1 MNTPHKQSQLK
12 TILAGFIGNVAEW
25 YDFAVYGYFAAVIGP
40 LFFPSDN
47 PALSLV
53 AAFGAFA
60 AGFIVRP
67 MGAIVFGY
75 IGDKLGRAKA
85 LFLSMVAMAVPTI
98 AIGLLPT
105 YEAIGVAAPILLVL
119 LRMVQ
124 GLSVGGEFTSSI
136 VFLVEQAPAHRRA
149 FIGSWSKV
157 GATTGVLLGS
167 AVGAIFTYFLDDAQ
181 ISSWGW
187 RIPFL
192 LGFVVALA
200 GILFRRALAAEPK
213 KEIRQNP
220 IKTAF
225 ARHWRLIAKVTAMK
239 ITLGVGFYGIFVY
252 AVTYIREIDG
262 FSAVRAFELNL
273 AAMLALVALLPLASI
288 LSDKIG
294 RKPLLLAGSGILAF
308 GGVPLFFLIHSTSV
322 LTVLMGE
329 LGFAVGIA
337 LFSAGA
343 TASCVEQV
351 PSETRCTVV
360 AIAHN
365 TAMALFGG
373 TTPLIAAWLLTSTG
387 DPLAPGYWIAGASLI
402 SFVAILAT
410 IPETRGRSLA

>member
-1 MNTPHKQSQLK
+1 M
-12 TILAGFIGNVAEW
+12 
-25 YDFAVYGYFAAVIGP
+25 
-40 LFFPSDN
+40 
-47 PALSLV
+47 
-53 AAFGAFA
+53 
-60 AGFIVRP
+60 
-67 MGAIVFGY
+67 
-75 IGDKLGRAKA
+75 
-85 LFLSMVAMAVPTI
+85 
-98 AIGLLPT
+98 
-105 YEAIGVAAPILLVL
+105 
-119 LRMVQ
+119 
-124 GLSVGGEFTSSI
+124 
-136 VFLVEQAPAHRRA
+136 
-149 FIGSWSKV
+149 
-157 GATTGVLLGS
+157 GS

-220 IKTAF
+220 LKTAF
-225 ARHWRLIAKVTAMK
+225 AKHWRLIAKVTAMK

-410 IPETRGRSLA
+410 VPETRGRSLA

>member
-1 MNTPHKQSQLK
+1 MDTSPKQSQLK

-47 PALSLV
+47 PALSLI

-85 LFLSMVAMAVPTI
+85 LFLSLAAMAVPTI

-105 YEAIGVAAPILLVL
+105 YEAIGIAAPILLVL

-124 GLSVGGEFTSSI
+124 GLSVGGEYTSSI
-136 VFLVEQAPAHRRA
+136 VYLVEQAPVNRRA

-157 GATTGVLLGS
+157 GATTGVLVGS

-187 RIPFL
+187 RVPFL

-200 GILFRRALAAEPK
+200 GILFRRAMAAEPK
-213 KEIRQNP
+213 KEILKNP
-220 IKTAF
+220 VKTAF
-225 ARHWRLIAKVTAMK
+225 ANYWRLIFKVTAMK

-262 FSAVRAFELNL
+262 FSATSAFQLNL
-273 AAMLALVALLPLASI
+273 AAMLALVTLLPLASI
-288 LSDKIG
+288 LSDRIG
-294 RKPLLLAGSGILAF
+294 RKPLLLAGSGTLAF
-308 GGVPLFFLIHSTSV
+308 GGIPLFFLIHSTSPM
-322 LTVLMGE
+322 TVLMGE
-329 LGFAVGIA
+329 VGFAIGIA
-337 LFSAGA
+337 MFSAGA
-343 TASCVEQV
+343 TATVVELV

-387 DPLAPGYWIAGASLI
+387 DPIAPGYWIAGASLF
-402 SFVAILAT
+402 SFFAILTT
-410 IPETRGRSLA
+410 IPETRGRTLA